1 VNIKTDLLFLMDK
14 DSILDFFVKN
24 EGLTSVYRDRA
35 ERYFIPL
42 AEQML
47 DWKGSEV
54 LCLGMNGAQGSGK
67 STLSRFLQMYFRELH
82 GLSMVILS
90 LDDLYLTRAER
101 IDLAKEVHPLLETRG
116 VPGTHDIGLGI
127 DFMERCLEG
136 DWKQAICPRF
146 NKATDDREPLSHW
159 QRLEEAPD
167 IILLEGWCVGALP
180 EPEEALSEPVNMLE
194 KEEDAAG
201 TWRRFVNERLGSEY
215 QSFYDMFS
223 HWVVLQP
230 PSFEAVVENRMK
242 QEEQLRAQV
251 QASDSV
257 GLMVMSDED
266 VIRFV
271 SHYERLTRWMW
282 TVFPERA
289 DVLIRLKENHVVNEM
304 VIR

>member
-1 VNIKTDLLFLMDK
+1 MNV

-24 EGLTSVYRDRA
+24 EGLTSEYRDRA

-42 AEQML
+42 AEHIL
-47 DWKGSEV
+47 NWKGSEI

-67 STLSRFLQMYFRELH
+67 STLARFLQVYFKEQH

-101 IDLAKEVHPLLETRG
+101 IELAKEVHPFLETRG
-116 VPGTHDIGLGI
+116 VPGTHEVGLGV

-136 DWKQAICPRF
+136 DWKQAVCPRF
-146 NKATDDREPLSHW
+146 NKAMDDREPISHW

-167 IILLEGWCVGALP
+167 IIVLEGWCVGALP
-180 EPEEALSEPVNMLE
+180 EPEEALLKPVNRLE
-194 KEEDAAG
+194 KKEDAVG
-201 TWRRFVNERLGSEY
+201 TWRRFVNARLGAEY
-215 QSFYDMFS
+215 QSFFDLFS
-223 HWVVLQP
+223 YWVVLQP
-230 PSFEAVVENRMK
+230 PSFEAVVKNRMK
-242 QEEQLRAQV
+242 QEDRLRARV
-251 QASDSV
+251 QASGS
-257 GLMVMSDED
+257 GGEMVMSDAN

-282 TVFPERA
+282 TLFPERA
-289 DVLIRLKENHVVNEM
+289 DVLIRLKENHVVNDM

>member
-1 VNIKTDLLFLMDK
+1 MNV

-24 EGLTSVYRDRA
+24 EGLTSEYRDRA

-42 AEQML
+42 AEHIL
-47 DWKGSEV
+47 NWKGSEI

-67 STLSRFLQMYFRELH
+67 STLARFLQVYFKEQH

-101 IDLAKEVHPLLETRG
+101 IELAKEVHPLLETRG
-116 VPGTHDIGLGI
+116 VPGTHEVGLGV

-136 DWKQAICPRF
+136 DWKQAVCPRF
-146 NKATDDREPLSHW
+146 NKAMDDREPISHW

-167 IILLEGWCVGALP
+167 IIVLEGWCVGALP
-180 EPEEALSEPVNMLE
+180 EPEEALLKPVNRLE
-194 KEEDAAG
+194 KKEDAVG
-201 TWRRFVNERLGSEY
+201 TWRRCVNARLGAEY
-215 QSFYDMFS
+215 QSFFDLFS
-223 HWVVLQP
+223 FWVVLQP
-230 PSFEAVVENRMK
+230 PSFEAVVKNRMK
-242 QEEQLRAQV
+242 QEDRLRARV
-251 QASDSV
+251 QASGS
-257 GLMVMSDED
+257 GGEMVMSESD

-282 TVFPERA
+282 TLFPERA
-289 DVLIRLKENHVVNEM
+289 DVLIRLKENHVVNDM